1 MPQAHPFFHGI
12 DWKNI
17 RNVPA
22 FNIPVIKN
30 EFDVTNF
37 DKYEEEEPWI

>member
-1 MPQAHPFFHGI
+1 MPWAHPFFHGI

-17 RNVPA
+17 INVPA

-37 DKYEEEEPWI
+37 DKFEEEEPWI